1 MDHLPSLLKI
11 ATQTLESDCPEPSAE
26 GMEFAA
32 KHGAIRKGQGYTAPM
47 IVREAGI
54 LHNALTRI
62 IQECLLEIDL
72 STVIGDVMKIGETLN
87 ALMEESLY
95 GFEKVV
101 QL

>member
-1 MDHLPSLLKI
+1 
-11 ATQTLESDCPEPSAE
+11 
-26 GMEFAA
+26 
-32 KHGAIRKGQGYTAPM
+32 
-47 IVREAGI
+47 
-54 LHNALTRI
+54 LTRI